1 MFVYNKGATEIKRL
15 KTFILY
21 DLKFEFLDYLLSL
34 SNLFIADVSRSDAV
48 KTPMHFKAKLFALVL
63 VDVGRLDDRRVRRK
77 SDGYRLQKKHIQN

>member
-21 DLKFEFLDYLLSL
+21 DLKFEFYYLLSL

-48 KTPMHFKAKLFALVL
+48 KTSMHFKAKLFAFVL
-63 VDVGRLDDRRVRRK
+63 VDV
-77 SDGYRLQKKHIQN
+77 